1 MAKNERFEK
10 TYSQGTMNVTEIW
23 VEKETGAFR
32 QRWQTGYFSDCK
44 WIMEVKSDDEGRMVQ
59 TAL

>member
-23 VEKETGAFR
+23 VDKVFT
-32 QRWQTGYFSDCK
+32 
-44 WIMEVKSDDEGRMVQ
+44 
-59 TAL
+59 L